1 MKKVIS
7 VALAVTV
14 ALSLTACSA
23 FDKVIDKGAE
33 ANDEAIRVSLTTIC
47 QGASVGSVKRQFN
60 TPELVKLYNQL
71 CKKPD
76 EAGLPEAGG

>member
-1 MKKVIS
+1 MRKLRSAVIAIS
-7 VALAVTV
+7 IT
-14 ALSLTACSA
+14 LSLSACSA

-76 EAGLPEAGG
+76 EAGLPETGG